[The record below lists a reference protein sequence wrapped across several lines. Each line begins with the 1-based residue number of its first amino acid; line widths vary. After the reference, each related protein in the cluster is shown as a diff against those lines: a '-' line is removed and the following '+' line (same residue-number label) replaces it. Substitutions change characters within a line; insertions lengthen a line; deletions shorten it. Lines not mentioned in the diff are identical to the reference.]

1 MFTRPGHNKTCAM
14 MHKSI
19 NFFNP
24 APIVELSEPRVPKVC
39 AGTVSKPVPV
49 HAILLV
55 DLAEEQRKRRMHG
68 ARQNTQVIILAR

>member
-1 MFTRPGHNKTCAM
+1 MCTRPGHNKTRAM

-24 APIVELSEPRVPKVC
+24 APIVELNKPRVPEVC

-49 HAILLV
+49 HAIFLV
-55 DLAEEQRKRRMHG
+55 ELADEQRKRRMHG
-68 ARQNTQVIILAR
+68 ARQNTQVVILAR